1 MAEENVKKTEAVEE
15 KKTEEAAKAETK
27 TTKNSSDNGL
37 TSEVNGFT
45 DEVSQAM
52 KAREASLSL
61 GTKLRAIALVI
72 IVLYFGFI
80 YSMICKFTAD
90 EAMLMINGQLD
101 AELPKVQ
108 AETIESMKKQ
118 APQVVEDFANQ
129 CVGEIPSLSKMLQ
142 DQILGVT
149 GDYMKEME
157 SGLNEMMGQMIN
169 DAKTELDKMGKD
181 KSTAE
186 KVDLLSK
193 HMELQAF
200 DLRKE
205 AVKYLSEDFSK
216 DMKKL
221 DDELKRLQKGQNL
234 NKKEKEQRELL
245 RVWSKLM
252 QIKMK
257 DVNADF
263 QRTAEELS
271 KQDVNDK
278 ADIELTK

>member
-1 MAEENVKKTEAVEE
+1 
-15 KKTEEAAKAETK
+15 
-27 TTKNSSDNGL
+27 
-37 TSEVNGFT
+37 
-45 DEVSQAM
+45 
-52 KAREASLSL
+52 
-61 GTKLRAIALVI
+61 
-72 IVLYFGFI
+72 
-80 YSMICKFTAD
+80 
-90 EAMLMINGQLD
+90 MLMLNGQLD

-108 AETIESMKKQ
+108 AETIENMKAQ
-118 APQVVEDFANQ
+118 APKVVDDFANQ
-129 CVGEIPSLSKMLQ
+129 CINEIPSLSNMLQ
-142 DQILGVT
+142 EQILGVT

-157 SGLNEMMGQMIN
+157 SGLNEMMGQMIK
-169 DAKTELDKMGKD
+169 DAKTELDKMGND

-186 KVDLLSK
+186 KVDLLTK

-221 DDELKRLQKGQNL
+221 DDELKHLQKGQNL

-263 QRTAEELS
+263 QRTTEELS
-271 KQDVNDK
+271 KQDVNDR